1 MTFASYM
8 TYDVYTTY
16 THVTIHTHTHTH
28 VHHASYVCRCRAGKE
43 TKDAERAHGAD
54 GESREEAGKEAP
66 AFAKVQA
73 ER

>member
-1 MTFASYM
+1 MK
-8 TYDVYTTY
+8 VGERGGGE
-16 THVTIHTHTHTH
+16 
-28 VHHASYVCRCRAGKE
+28 HAEGKE
-43 TKDAERAHGAD
+43 TKDAERAHGAE